1 MMQEKIVLK
10 LLNRSK
16 KFFSFDF
23 SKNQSS
29 IKKNIKNS
37 KIIVIGGAGSI
48 GFSVIRLLIDY
59 SPKLIH
65 IVDINENKLVEV
77 IRYVRSSIGYTNVK
91 IETFPL
97 DVGSKNF
104 EILVKKNKGYDVW
117 LNFSALKHVRSERDP
132 LILMRMIEV
141 NFENTCKMLEL
152 AKRTKAKRFF
162 SVSTDKACD
171 PINFLGAT
179 KRLMELALSAYSKD
193 MITSSARFGNI
204 AFSDGS
210 LLHGAIERLNHDQ
223 PLVAPVDIK
232 RYFLTHEEASKLSL
246 LSAFCSKTGEIF
258 IPKIK
263 KSIAQKDFPSILK
276 NLLNFKGYDMFVS
289 GTENEARMLA
299 RKKNKKKWPCFLF
312 STDTSGE
319 KEEEFFLGKIDLLK
333 RSQYSEIEI
342 INAKNI
348 IKKKYN

>member
-1 MMQEKIVLK
+1 
-10 LLNRSK
+10 
-16 KFFSFDF
+16 
-23 SKNQSS
+23 
-29 IKKNIKNS
+29 
-37 KIIVIGGAGSI
+37 
-48 GFSVIRLLIDY
+48 
-59 SPKLIH
+59 
-65 IVDINENKLVEV
+65 
-77 IRYVRSSIGYTNVK
+77 
-91 IETFPL
+91 
-97 DVGSKNF
+97 
-104 EILVKKNKGYDVW
+104 
-117 LNFSALKHVRSERDP
+117 
-132 LILMRMIEV
+132 
-141 NFENTCKMLEL
+141 MLEL

-179 KRLMELALSAYSKD
+179 KRLMELALSVYSKD

-289 GTENEARMLA
+289 E
-299 RKKNKKKWPCFLF
+299 
-312 STDTSGE
+312 
-319 KEEEFFLGKIDLLK
+319 LK
-333 RSQYSEIEI
+333 MKQEC
-342 INAKNI
+342 
-348 IKKKYN
+348 